1 MAAGSGK
8 KTGAGGTKTKTA
20 ANGSAGTT
28 PVAEKLAAMV
38 QQGACFSVWTAD
50 YDANDLYPLRIEEL
64 GDDGAMVLS
73 YPDPPARS
81 EIRCSADAIERGT
94 GVVFLSQFSALA
106 GKAQMKNRALATKT
120 HSPPFLLSRESVRRL
135 KAGESVPL
143 EVYSGSFN
151 LKLFGEAQ
159 TTVRIN
165 EQPVKVR
172 VLHAQ
177 DDGESDWSPVDLWV
191 LDHPKW
197 PLLMKLDFGGE
208 CELSLFEI
216 KPVS

>member
-73 YPDPPARS
+73 YPCLLYTS
-81 EIRCSADAIERGT
+81 RC
-94 GVVFLSQFSALA
+94 V
-106 GKAQMKNRALATKT
+106 
-120 HSPPFLLSRESVRRL
+120 
-135 KAGESVPL
+135 
-143 EVYSGSFN
+143 
-151 LKLFGEAQ
+151 
-159 TTVRIN
+159 
-165 EQPVKVR
+165 
-172 VLHAQ
+172 
-177 DDGESDWSPVDLWV
+177 
-191 LDHPKW
+191 
-197 PLLMKLDFGGE
+197 
-208 CELSLFEI
+208 
-216 KPVS
+216 